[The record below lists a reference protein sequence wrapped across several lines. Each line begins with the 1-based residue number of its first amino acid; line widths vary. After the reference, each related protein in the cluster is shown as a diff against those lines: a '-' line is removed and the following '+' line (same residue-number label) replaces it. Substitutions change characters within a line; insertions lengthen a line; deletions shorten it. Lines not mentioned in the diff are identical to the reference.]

1 MHCKDISV
9 RDVGW
14 KLTRG
19 NIRANM
25 EDWRAYKRAEYV
37 VLRNGE
43 DMAVVRLR
51 KSPEGSLLREV
62 TGFDIISLPEDTVF
76 VDRPDTDV
84 VNLPAMARIQSEHPG
99 KTVVVRGLFSHIGFV
114 SGVEPLRLR
123 IIDAVPPRPSKLP
136 YLVDLALRSGYVD
149 LPVVPYEEDIDMSA
163 LSEQAGTREVMFPC
177 QVSGAS
183 SSRPFC
189 FLDQVPDITGKDIT
203 LVGCNLSRRIFRE
216 EYGFD
221 APFIDICPRD
231 RVPGD
236 GVPTIVKCCRVKSG
250 FEIDG
255 STVSVPW
262 GATVPEVAEAIKA
275 LFGSASAPL

>member
-19 NIRANM
+19 NICANM

-37 VLRNGE
+37 VLRNGD

-76 VDRPDTDV
+76 ADRPDADV

-114 SGVEPLRLR
+114 SDVVPLRLR
-123 IIDAVPPRPSKLP
+123 IIDAVPPRPSKLS
-136 YLVDLALRSGYVD
+136 YLVDMALRSGYVD
-149 LPVVPYEEDIDMSA
+149 LPVVP
-163 LSEQAGTREVMFPC
+163 GH
-177 QVSGAS
+177 
-183 SSRPFC
+183 
-189 FLDQVPDITGKDIT
+189 
-203 LVGCNLSRRIFRE
+203 
-216 EYGFD
+216 
-221 APFIDICPRD
+221 PR
-231 RVPGD
+231 
-236 GVPTIVKCCRVKSG
+236 
-250 FEIDG
+250 
-255 STVSVPW
+255 
-262 GATVPEVAEAIKA
+262 
-275 LFGSASAPL
+275 